1 MLRITGGIW
10 RGQKIIT
17 PKNLNTRPTQS
28 KLREALFNVVQS
40 TLPGSNVLDLFA
52 GSGALGFE
60 ALSRGAEKAT
70 FVEQSHKVSAIIQQN
85 AEHFKVEPNVN
96 IFCQSALAVQP
107 KYLTQAP
114 FDLVFADPPYQKGW
128 ELKLLESICWQ
139 DVLAEHGIF
148 SLESSSRDGV
158 FPEKINGLTK
168 TREKVYGD
176 TLLTTF
182 IKGDME

>member
-1 MLRITGGIW
+1 MLRITGGLW
-10 RGQKIIT
+10 RGQRVLT

-28 KLREALFNVVQS
+28 KLREALFNIVQS
-40 TLPGSNVLDLFA
+40 SLPEANVLDLFA

-60 ALSRGAEKAT
+60 ALSRGAAKAT
-70 FVEQSHKVSAIIQQN
+70 FVEQSHKVTAIIQQN
-85 AEHFKVEPNVN
+85 AENFKVESNVN
-96 IFCQSALAVQP
+96 IFCQSALAAHP
-107 KYLTQAP
+107 KYLSQAP
-114 FDLVFADPPYQKGW
+114 YDLVFADPPYQKGW

-139 DVLAEHGIF
+139 DVLVEGGVF
-148 SLESSSRDGV
+148 CLESSSRDGV

-182 IKGDME
+182 TKGDME